1 MGKTTLEF
9 EFEFDFHLLGV
20 SCHLSDYRLAWIIN
34 QALGIDLERKEDIDL
49 MLGKNK
55 EEHGLFSFYQYDN
68 EENYTT
74 INLISNRCEKGNYCG
89 ELKQLDYFLQLWL
102 PESEEE
108 DYINDIISK
117 LKTSHHINAVID
129 IDVES
134 LKSKNNFIL

>member
-1 MGKTTLEF
+1 MGKMTLDF

-20 SCHLSDYRLAWIIN
+20 SCHQSDYRLAWIIN
-34 QALGIDLERKEDIDL
+34 QALEIDLERKDDIDL

-55 EEHGLFSFYQYDN
+55 EEHGLFSFYQFDN

-102 PESEEE
+102 PESEE
-108 DYINDIISK
+108 DDDINSIITK
-117 LKTSHHINAVID
+117 LKNSSHINTVID